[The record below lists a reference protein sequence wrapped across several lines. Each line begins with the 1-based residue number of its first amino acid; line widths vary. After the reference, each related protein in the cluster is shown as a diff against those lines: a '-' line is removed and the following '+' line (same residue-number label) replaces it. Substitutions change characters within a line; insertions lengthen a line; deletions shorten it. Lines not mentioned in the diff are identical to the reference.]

1 MIHCGIKQ
9 LLKRWVL
16 RLKWH
21 GKLQLEQGCDIAL
34 QAQFEGMNK
43 IYSHSSFG
51 GILGYGSYIG
61 HHSSLTAKI
70 GRFCSISNHVIC
82 NAGIHPFQA
91 PFATTSP
98 CFFSLRKQNGAT
110 FATQQMLN
118 EIKTTDNEGAFDCE
132 IGNDVWICEG
142 VFINGGIHIADGAV
156 VLAHAVVTKDVPPYA
171 IVGGVPAKIIGYRYD
186 EATIKWLLNVQW
198 WNNPIAWFRAH
209 WSLLCDIDKLK
220 AYYKGRM
227 DDGIHSIKV
236 ILPAK

>member
-1 MIHCGIKQ
+1 MIHYGIKQ

-16 RLKWH
+16 RLKWR

-186 EATIKWLLNVQW
+186 QATIKWLLKVQW

-220 AYYKGRM
+220 AYYDK
-227 DDGIHSIKV
+227 
-236 ILPAK
+236 A

>member
-9 LLKRWVL
+9 LLKRWIL
-16 RLKWH
+16 RLKWR

-220 AYYKGRM
+220 AYYDK
-227 DDGIHSIKV
+227 
-236 ILPAK
+236 A

>member
-1 MIHCGIKQ
+1 MHCGIKQ
-9 LLKRWVL
+9 FLKRWVL
-16 RLKWH
+16 RLKWR
-21 GKLQLEQGCDIAL
+21 GKLQFEQGCDIAL
-34 QAQFEGMNK
+34 QAHFEGMNK

-156 VLAHAVVTKDVPPYA
+156 VLAHAAVTKDVPPYA

-220 AYYKGRM
+220 AYYDK
-227 DDGIHSIKV
+227 
-236 ILPAK
+236 A

>member
-1 MIHCGIKQ
+1 MIHYGIKQ

-16 RLKWH
+16 RLKWR

-220 AYYKGRM
+220 AYYDKHKRPHG
-227 DDGIHSIKV
+227 
-236 ILPAK
+236 

>member
-1 MIHCGIKQ
+1 MMPRGIKQ
-9 LLKRWVL
+9 LLKRWIL

-61 HHSSLTAKI
+61 HYSNLTAKI

-82 NAGIHPFQA
+82 NHGIHPFQA

-118 EIKTTDNEGAFDCE
+118 EIRTTDNEGSFGCE

-220 AYYKGRM
+220 AYYDK
-227 DDGIHSIKV
+227 
-236 ILPAK
+236 A

>member
-1 MIHCGIKQ
+1 MIHYGIKQ
-9 LLKRWVL
+9 LLKRWIL
-16 RLKWH
+16 RLKWR
-21 GKLQLEQGCDIAL
+21 GKLQFEQGCDIAL

-209 WSLLCDIDKLK
+209 WSLLCDINKLK
-220 AYYKGRM
+220 AYYDK
-227 DDGIHSIKV
+227 
-236 ILPAK
+236 A

>member
-1 MIHCGIKQ
+1 MMHCWMKQ
-9 LLKRWVL
+9 FLKRWFL
-16 RLKWH
+16 RLKWR

-220 AYYKGRM
+220 AYYDK
-227 DDGIHSIKV
+227 
-236 ILPAK
+236 A

>member
-21 GKLQLEQGCDIAL
+21 GKLQFEQGCDIAL
-34 QAQFEGMNK
+34 QAKFEGMNK

-61 HHSSLTAKI
+61 HHSSLTGKI

-132 IGNDVWICEG
+132 IGNDVWIGGNVTILPGVTIGNGSTIGAGSVVIRDIPEG
-142 VFINGGIHIADGAV
+142 SIAVGNPCRV
-156 VLAHAVVTKDVPPYA
+156 VKA
-171 IVGGVPAKIIGYRYD
+171 IVYSANEVHDPDHKTD
-186 EATIKWLLNVQW
+186 LNQYE
-198 WNNPIAWFRAH
+198 
-209 WSLLCDIDKLK
+209 K
-220 AYYKGRM
+220 
-227 DDGIHSIKV
+227 
-236 ILPAK
+236 

>member
-1 MIHCGIKQ
+1 MMHYGMKQ

-16 RLKWH
+16 RLKWR

-220 AYYKGRM
+220 AYYDK
-227 DDGIHSIKV
+227 
-236 ILPAK
+236 A

>member
-1 MIHCGIKQ
+1 MIHYGIKQ

-21 GKLQLEQGCDIAL
+21 GKLQFEQGCDIAL

-82 NAGIHPFQA
+82 NHGIHPFQA

-98 CFFSLRKQNGAT
+98 VFSL
-110 FATQQMLN
+110 FVS
-118 EIKTTDNEGAFDCE
+118 KTEPLSLPDKC
-132 IGNDVWICEG
+132 
-142 VFINGGIHIADGAV
+142 
-156 VLAHAVVTKDVPPYA
+156 
-171 IVGGVPAKIIGYRYD
+171 
-186 EATIKWLLNVQW
+186 LLNCEQPMMTNVLVVKSVTMYGF
-198 WNNPIAWFRAH
+198 AREYSSMVAF
-209 WSLLCDIDKLK
+209 
-220 AYYKGRM
+220 
-227 DDGIHSIKV
+227 
-236 ILPAK
+236 ILPTERWCLPTPLSRKMFHPMPSWAVFRLKSLAIAMTKQR

>member
-1 MIHCGIKQ
+1 MHYGMKQ
-9 LLKRWVL
+9 LLKRWFL
-16 RLKWH
+16 RLKWR
-21 GKLQLEQGCDIAL
+21 GKLQFEQGCDIAL

-110 FATQQMLN
+110 FATRQMFT
-118 EIKTTDNEGAFDCE
+118 ECKTINNKGLFDCE

-220 AYYKGRM
+220 AYYDK
-227 DDGIHSIKV
+227 
-236 ILPAK
+236 A

>member
-16 RLKWH
+16 RLKWR

-220 AYYKGRM
+220 AYYNK
-227 DDGIHSIKV
+227 
-236 ILPAK
+236 A

>member
-1 MIHCGIKQ
+1 MMHCWMKQ

-16 RLKWH
+16 RLKWR

-82 NAGIHPFQA
+82 NHGIHPFQA

-110 FATQQMLN
+110 FATQQMFT
-118 EIKTTDNEGAFDCE
+118 ECKTINNKGLFDCE

-198 WNNPIAWFRAH
+198 WNNPIVWFRAH

-220 AYYKGRM
+220 AYYDK
-227 DDGIHSIKV
+227 
-236 ILPAK
+236 A

>member
-16 RLKWH
+16 RLKWR
-21 GKLQLEQGCDIAL
+21 GKLQFEQGCDIAL

-220 AYYKGRM
+220 AYYNK
-227 DDGIHSIKV
+227 
-236 ILPAK
+236 A

>member
-1 MIHCGIKQ
+1 MIHYGIKQ

-16 RLKWH
+16 RLKWR

-156 VLAHAVVTKDVPPYA
+156 VLAHAAVTKDVPPYA

-220 AYYKGRM
+220 AYYDKHKRPHG
-227 DDGIHSIKV
+227 
-236 ILPAK
+236 

>member
-1 MIHCGIKQ
+1 MHYGMKQ

-16 RLKWH
+16 RLKWR

-220 AYYKGRM
+220 AYYNK
-227 DDGIHSIKV
+227 
-236 ILPAK
+236 A

>member
-1 MIHCGIKQ
+1 MHYGMKQ

-16 RLKWH
+16 RLKWR
-21 GKLQLEQGCDIAL
+21 GKLQLEQGCNIAL

-220 AYYKGRM
+220 AYYDK
-227 DDGIHSIKV
+227 
-236 ILPAK
+236 A

>member
-1 MIHCGIKQ
+1 MHYGMKQ

-16 RLKWH
+16 RLKWR

-220 AYYKGRM
+220 AYYDKHKRPHG
-227 DDGIHSIKV
+227 
-236 ILPAK
+236 

>member
-9 LLKRWVL
+9 WLKRWVL

-156 VLAHAVVTKDVPPYA
+156 VLAHAVVTKEVPPYA

-220 AYYKGRM
+220 AYYDK
-227 DDGIHSIKV
+227 
-236 ILPAK
+236 A

>member
-1 MIHCGIKQ
+1 MHCWMKQ

-220 AYYKGRM
+220 AYYNK
-227 DDGIHSIKV
+227 
-236 ILPAK
+236 A

>member
-186 EATIKWLLNVQW
+186 EATIEWLLNVQW

-220 AYYKGRM
+220 AYYNK
-227 DDGIHSIKV
+227 
-236 ILPAK
+236 A

>member
-1 MIHCGIKQ
+1 MIHYGIKQ

-16 RLKWH
+16 RLKWR

-142 VFINGGIHIADGAV
+142 VFINGGMHIADGAV

-198 WNNPIAWFRAH
+198 WNNPIAWFREH

-220 AYYKGRM
+220 AYYNK
-227 DDGIHSIKV
+227 
-236 ILPAK
+236 A

>member
-1 MIHCGIKQ
+1 MHYGMKQ

-16 RLKWH
+16 RLKWR

-98 CFFSLRKQNGAT
+98 CLFSLRKQNGAT

-220 AYYKGRM
+220 AYYDK
-227 DDGIHSIKV
+227 
-236 ILPAK
+236 A

>member
-1 MIHCGIKQ
+1 MIHYGIKQ

-16 RLKWH
+16 RLKWR
-21 GKLQLEQGCDIAL
+21 GKLQFEQGCDIAL

-220 AYYKGRM
+220 AYYNK
-227 DDGIHSIKV
+227 
-236 ILPAK
+236 A

>member
-1 MIHCGIKQ
+1 MMHCGMKQ

-16 RLKWH
+16 RLKWR
-21 GKLQLEQGCDIAL
+21 GKLQFEQGCDIAL

-82 NAGIHPFQA
+82 NPGIHPFQA

-118 EIKTTDNEGAFDCE
+118 EIKTTNNEGSFDCE

-156 VLAHAVVTKDVPPYA
+156 VLAHAVVTQDVPPYA

-220 AYYKGRM
+220 AYYDK
-227 DDGIHSIKV
+227 
-236 ILPAK
+236 A

>member
-9 LLKRWVL
+9 LLKRWIL
-16 RLKWH
+16 RLKWY
-21 GKLQLEQGCDIAL
+21 GKLQFEQGCDIAL

-220 AYYKGRM
+220 AYYNK
-227 DDGIHSIKV
+227 
-236 ILPAK
+236 A

>member
-1 MIHCGIKQ
+1 MHYGMKQ

-16 RLKWH
+16 RLKWR

-198 WNNPIAWFRAH
+198 WNNPIAWFRAR

-220 AYYKGRM
+220 AYYDK
-227 DDGIHSIKV
+227 
-236 ILPAK
+236 A

>member
-9 LLKRWVL
+9 LLKRWIL

-21 GKLQLEQGCDIAL
+21 GKLQFEQGCDIAL

-209 WSLLCDIDKLK
+209 WSLLCDIDKLR
-220 AYYKGRM
+220 AYYNK
-227 DDGIHSIKV
+227 
-236 ILPAK
+236 A

>member
-9 LLKRWVL
+9 LLKRWIL

-34 QAQFEGMNK
+34 QVQFEGMNK

-118 EIKTTDNEGAFDCE
+118 EMRTTDSEGSFGCE

-142 VFINGGIHIADGAV
+142 VFINGGIHIADGAL

-220 AYYKGRM
+220 AYYDK
-227 DDGIHSIKV
+227 
-236 ILPAK
+236 A

>member
-1 MIHCGIKQ
+1 MHYGMKQ

-16 RLKWH
+16 RLKWR

-220 AYYKGRM
+220 AYYDK
-227 DDGIHSIKV
+227 
-236 ILPAK
+236 A

>member
-1 MIHCGIKQ
+1 M
-9 LLKRWVL
+9 
-16 RLKWH
+16 
-21 GKLQLEQGCDIAL
+21 A
-34 QAQFEGMNK
+34 
-43 IYSHSSFG
+43 
-51 GILGYGSYIG
+51 

-220 AYYKGRM
+220 AYYDK
-227 DDGIHSIKV
+227 
-236 ILPAK
+236 A

>member
-9 LLKRWVL
+9 LLKRWIL

-156 VLAHAVVTKDVPPYA
+156 VLAHAAVTKDVPPYA

-186 EATIKWLLNVQW
+186 EAPIKWLLNVQW

-220 AYYKGRM
+220 AYYNK
-227 DDGIHSIKV
+227 
-236 ILPAK
+236 A

>member
-1 MIHCGIKQ
+1 MHCGIKQ

-16 RLKWH
+16 RLKWR
-21 GKLQLEQGCDIAL
+21 GKLQLEQGCNIAL

-43 IYSHSSFG
+43 IYSYSSFG

-110 FATQQMLN
+110 FATQQMLD

-220 AYYKGRM
+220 AYYDK
-227 DDGIHSIKV
+227 
-236 ILPAK
+236 A

>member
-1 MIHCGIKQ
+1 MHCWMKQ

-16 RLKWH
+16 RLKWR
-21 GKLQLEQGCDIAL
+21 GKLQFEQGCDIAL

-110 FATQQMLN
+110 FATKQMFT
-118 EIKTTDNEGAFDCE
+118 ECKTINNKGLFDCE

-209 WSLLCDIDKLK
+209 WSLLCDINKLK
-220 AYYKGRM
+220 AYYDK
-227 DDGIHSIKV
+227 
-236 ILPAK
+236 A

>member
-1 MIHCGIKQ
+1 MHCGIKQ

-16 RLKWH
+16 RLKWR
-21 GKLQLEQGCDIAL
+21 GKLQLEQGCNIAL

-132 IGNDVWICEG
+132 IGNDVWICDG

-220 AYYKGRM
+220 AYYDK
-227 DDGIHSIKV
+227 
-236 ILPAK
+236 A

>member
-1 MIHCGIKQ
+1 MHCWMKQ

-16 RLKWH
+16 RLKWR
-21 GKLQLEQGCDIAL
+21 GKLQFEQGCDIAL

-186 EATIKWLLNVQW
+186 EATIKWLLKVQW

-220 AYYKGRM
+220 AYYDK
-227 DDGIHSIKV
+227 
-236 ILPAK
+236 A

>member
-1 MIHCGIKQ
+1 MIHYGIKQ
-9 LLKRWVL
+9 LLKRWIL
-16 RLKWH
+16 RLKWR

-220 AYYKGRM
+220 AYYNK
-227 DDGIHSIKV
+227 
-236 ILPAK
+236 A

>member
-1 MIHCGIKQ
+1 MIHCGMKQ
-9 LLKRWVL
+9 LLKRWIL

-156 VLAHAVVTKDVPPYA
+156 VLAHAVVTEDVPPYA

-209 WSLLCDIDKLK
+209 WSLLCGIDKLK
-220 AYYKGRM
+220 AYYNK
-227 DDGIHSIKV
+227 
-236 ILPAK
+236 A

>member
-9 LLKRWVL
+9 LLKRWIL
-16 RLKWH
+16 RLKWL
-21 GKLQLEQGCDIAL
+21 GKLQFEQGCDIAL

-220 AYYKGRM
+220 AYYDK
-227 DDGIHSIKV
+227 
-236 ILPAK
+236 A